1 MKNQYF
7 FNAQKPVSIYR
18 AGRTTS
24 ITQAAGGFL
33 AVYHTDGR
41 PKTFIHI
48 SSESAPDLARTQGK

>member
-18 AGRTTS
+18 AGHTMS
-24 ITQAAGGFL
+24 ITQAAGGFP
-33 AVYHTDGR
+33 AVHHTDG
-41 PKTFIHI
+41 KTFIHI

>member
-18 AGRTTS
+18 AGHTTS

-33 AVYHTDGR
+33 AVYHTDG
-41 PKTFIHI
+41 KTFIHI

>member
-18 AGRTTS
+18 AGH

-33 AVYHTDGR
+33 AVYHIDG
-41 PKTFIHI
+41 KTFIHI